1 MRNAREFCLLGRSNT
16 STSQDYYRKKGAGVY
31 RRFHHYIPVK
41 GPGAIRRGSVHQAK
55 ALICEIGTLIKVKIR
70 SIRRVASDGF
80 RGILWASRR
89 PCCRPSCICTGA
101 GGGLHSFKDCKTS
114 VYTTCKQIQL
124 EPVSTVAPSPVRGML
139 AQAGQ
144 ALSEVAKVG
153 DIMAVETQS
162 SETQF
167 WLIQVTQEA
176 CCVPTNYNCPL
187 RESGD
192 AIFDFAAR
200 NAHAIEARRLRPI
213 TTARGANSTRVF
225 EIDEKLPPFLV
236 PGHLVRMG
244 KVVVAQSQAPPPR
257 RGRSAAAVVQV
268 PVGKGLY
275 EISAATKARI
285 LELCRCFD

>member
-1 MRNAREFCLLGRSNT
+1 M
-16 STSQDYYRKKGAGVY
+16 
-31 RRFHHYIPVK
+31 
-41 GPGAIRRGSVHQAK
+41 
-55 ALICEIGTLIKVKIR
+55 
-70 SIRRVASDGF
+70 
-80 RGILWASRR
+80 
-89 PCCRPSCICTGA
+89 
-101 GGGLHSFKDCKTS
+101 
-114 VYTTCKQIQL
+114 
-124 EPVSTVAPSPVRGML
+124 STVAPSPVRGML

-176 CCVPTNYNCPL
+176 CCVPTNYNYPL